1 MKDNFMI
8 TVLTPTYNRAYI
20 LDKAY
25 KSLLDQQDKNFEWL
39 IVDDGSSDNTEELVK
54 KFIKEKKI
62 NIRYIKKE
70 NGGKHTALNEGIKK
84 SKGEYLI
91 ILDSDDILTPDA
103 IFIIS
108 KYVDKY
114 EGNKKI
120 CGFSFL
126 RCFPNNKKIG
136 KPMRESELVS
146 NYIDYRH
153 NNNMYGDMAEVFE
166 VEILK
171 KYPFPIYKK
180 ERFLSEAIVWNRMAL
195 DYDMVYVNKCIYKG
209 NYLNDGLSKNFIKL
223 VYNNPFGAMENS
235 NVFMN
240 KRFKLKIRVKNAIL
254 YNGYKLRAK
263 KKYGKVDS
271 ISNSKFL
278 TTLMFLP
285 GLLFYILFLCKK
297 TK

>member
-91 ILDSDDILTPDA
+91 ILDSDDTLSSNA
-103 IFIIS
+103 ISLIN
-108 KYVDKY
+108 KYSLKY
-114 EGNKKI
+114 KNNDKI

-126 RCFPNNKKIG
+126 KCFPNNEKIG
-136 KPMRESELVS
+136 RKMDDVEIIS
-146 NYIDYRH
+146 NHIDYRY
-153 NNNMYGDMAEVFE
+153 NKNMYGDMAEVFRT
-166 VEILK
+166 EILK
-171 KYPFPIYKK
+171 KYVFPVYKNEK
-180 ERFLSEAIVWNRMAL
+180 FLSEAIVWNKIAFKYDTVYINEPLYYADYL
-195 DYDMVYVNKCIYKG
+195 D
-209 NYLNDGLSKNFIKL
+209 DGLSKNFFKL

-240 KRFKLKIRVKNAIL
+240 KKFKLKIRIKNAIL